1 MSKSKLF
8 FELMQFYYKK
18 LQKSPKIANNYHIKY
33 LTNKKL

>member
-18 LQKSPKIANNYHIKY
+18 LQKSPKIANKCY
-33 LTNKKL
+33 LKHLTK